1 MSGKDRH
8 PTAVPG
14 NLLDFCTMADHGFT
28 HLDPAGRARMV
39 DVTPKDPSHR
49 RAIARGRVLMT
60 AETALAVARGAIK
73 KGDVLAVA
81 RVAGIQ
87 AAKRC
92 SDLIPL
98 CHPLL
103 VGAVTVN
110 FEILDASIVIESQVE
125 TVDRTGVEMEA
136 LTACSVAALTVYDM
150 CKSKDRSMVISDIA
164 LWEKTGGRSG
174 HYRRE
179 DSD

>member
-1 MSGKDRH
+1 MLAAMPEG
-8 PTAVPG
+8 
-14 NLLDFCTMADHGFT
+14 LT
-28 HLDPAGRARMV
+28 HLDPLGRARMV

-49 RAIARGRVLMT
+49 RAVARGRVFMNP
-60 AETALAVARGAIK
+60 ETASLIARGAVS

-87 AAKRC
+87 AAKRT

-103 VGAVTVN
+103 VGSVFVN
-110 FEILDASIVIESQVE
+110 FRLEDSYIEVEAQVD

-136 LTACSVAALTVYDM
+136 LTAASVAALTIYDM
-150 CKSKDRSMVISDIA
+150 CKSADRGMTIGEIA

-174 HYRRE
+174 TFRRE
-179 DSD
+179 EHVADRR

>member
-1 MSGKDRH
+1 
-8 PTAVPG
+8 
-14 NLLDFCTMADHGFT
+14 MADHGFT
-28 HLDPAGRARMV
+28 HLDPSGRARMV

-49 RAIARGRVLMT
+49 RAIARGCVLMT
-60 AETALAVARGAIK
+60 PETALAVAQGAVK

-92 SDLIPL
+92 SDLVPL

>member
-1 MSGKDRH
+1 
-8 PTAVPG
+8 
-14 NLLDFCTMADHGFT
+14 MAESGFT

-39 DVTPKDPSHR
+39 DVTPKDPTHR
-49 RAIARGRVLMT
+49 RAIARARVLMS
-60 AETALAVARGAIK
+60 AQTALAVAQGVVK

-92 SDLIPL
+92 SDLVPL

-103 VGAVTVN
+103 VGAVTVD
-110 FEILDASIVIESQVE
+110 FEVLDSSIVIESQVE

-136 LTACSVAALTVYDM
+136 LTAVSVAALTVYDM

-174 HYRRE
+174 RYHRE
-179 DSD
+179 AED

>member
-1 MSGKDRH
+1 
-8 PTAVPG
+8 
-14 NLLDFCTMADHGFT
+14 
-28 HLDPAGRARMV
+28 MV
-39 DVTPKDPSHR
+39 DVTPKEPTHR

-60 AETALAVARGAIK
+60 AETALAVAQGAIK

-92 SDLIPL
+92 SDLLPL

-110 FEILDASIVIESQVE
+110 FEILDTSIVIESQVE

-150 CKSKDRSMVISDIA
+150 CKSKDPSMVISDVA

-174 HYRRE
+174 QYRRDE
-179 DSD
+179 RL

>member
-1 MSGKDRH
+1 
-8 PTAVPG
+8 
-14 NLLDFCTMADHGFT
+14 MADGGFT

-39 DVTPKDPSHR
+39 DVTPKEPTHR

-60 AETALAVARGAIK
+60 AETASAVAQGAVK

-92 SDLIPL
+92 ADLVPL

-110 FEILDASIVIESQVE
+110 FEILDTSIVIESQVE

-150 CKSKDRSMVISDIA
+150 CKSKDRSMVISDVA

-174 HYRRE
+174 HYRRAGA
-179 DSD
+179 